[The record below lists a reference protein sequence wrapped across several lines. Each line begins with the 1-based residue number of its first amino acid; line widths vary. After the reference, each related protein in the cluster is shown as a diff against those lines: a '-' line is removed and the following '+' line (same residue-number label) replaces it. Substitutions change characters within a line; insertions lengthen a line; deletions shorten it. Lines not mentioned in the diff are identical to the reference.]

1 MSVIH
6 VIWSISW
13 ALSNFNNSID
23 MLGLSYIHC
32 ITTLFL
38 SSGWFIT
45 MSAIFYRC
53 THAITWTRNIYFPD
67 INQFC
72 IKLYYALYKLWPFQ
86 LCEFKII
93 LTKFRNIRNLQ
104 PVSNYNFVNSKY
116 TFMVKK
122 AVSWNIKK
130 IKKKLNVYICC
141 YGNLPPSVTFPC
153 RNLPW
158 YINLSMLLPGNCSSD
173 HSIQYKFKHVKTI
186 C

>member
-38 SSGWFIT
+38 SSGWFIM

-130 IKKKLNVYICC
+130 IWMFIFVALVTYHPVLRFHVEIFLGISTLVCYCLVTVLLTILYNTNLN
-141 YGNLPPSVTFPC
+141 
-153 RNLPW
+153 
-158 YINLSMLLPGNCSSD
+158 MLK
-173 HSIQYKFKHVKTI
+173 QYVS
-186 C
+186 